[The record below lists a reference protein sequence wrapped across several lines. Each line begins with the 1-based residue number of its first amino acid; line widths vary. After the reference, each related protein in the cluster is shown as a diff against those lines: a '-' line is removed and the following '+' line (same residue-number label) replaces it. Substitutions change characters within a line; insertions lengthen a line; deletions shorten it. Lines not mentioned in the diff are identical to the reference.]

1 LKGITFICKKNKIH
15 G

>member
-1 LKGITFICKKNKIH
+1 LKGITLICKKNKIH